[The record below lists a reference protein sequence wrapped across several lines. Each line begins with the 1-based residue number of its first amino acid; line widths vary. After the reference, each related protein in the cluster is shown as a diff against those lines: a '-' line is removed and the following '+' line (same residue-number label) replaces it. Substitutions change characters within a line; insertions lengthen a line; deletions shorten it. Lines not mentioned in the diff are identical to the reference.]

1 MSTIR
6 SVAILGGGPAGAA
19 LGTHLVRAG
28 VRVVIFEPG
37 RRPELVVGESLVP
50 ALIPLL
56 QKLGI
61 EEDVAKVSTFKPGA
75 TFYATAQQEVSFF
88 FKNAGG
94 TSPRYAYNVP
104 RDAFDSIVAANARK
118 AGVVFV
124 QRRAGIIADPD
135 SDMVAFDEETCA
147 IWKQHTGLESPE
159 LIVDATGRR
168 RTIANLLNLGGWE
181 GDRKDVA
188 VFSHVP
194 DAETSHEGHIHINR
208 LRHGWA
214 WRIPLPGR
222 VSVGVVIPQEALCAY
237 GATAEEQYS
246 RLLSEEPILRSYI
259 RDTTRIK
266 PVMKYSN
273 YQMCSNRWTGKTWAL
288 VGDAGGFIDPIFSS
302 GLLLALEGASELA
315 QAILS
320 GWDAGAKRYEK
331 TMHRKMTAWR
341 TLIQSFYD
349 GRFFS
354 LFRLRSIYG
363 SRTLLRPITK
373 LVDQQLALA
382 LSGVAPTSKRRLWLL
397 TFLLH
402 RLKRAKVPSRFRIA

>member
-1 MSTIR
+1 
-6 SVAILGGGPAGAA
+6 
-19 LGTHLVRAG
+19 
-28 VRVVIFEPG
+28 
-37 RRPELVVGESLVP
+37 
-50 ALIPLL
+50 
-56 QKLGI
+56 
-61 EEDVAKVSTFKPGA
+61 
-75 TFYATAQQEVSFF
+75 
-88 FKNAGG
+88 
-94 TSPRYAYNVP
+94 
-104 RDAFDSIVAANARK
+104 
-118 AGVVFV
+118 
-124 QRRAGIIADPD
+124 
-135 SDMVAFDEETCA
+135 
-147 IWKQHTGLESPE
+147 
-159 LIVDATGRR
+159 
-168 RTIANLLNLGGWE
+168 
-181 GDRKDVA
+181 
-188 VFSHVP
+188 
-194 DAETSHEGHIHINR
+194 
-208 LRHGWA
+208 
-214 WRIPLPGR
+214 
-222 VSVGVVIPQEALCAY
+222 
-237 GATAEEQYS
+237 
-246 RLLSEEPILRSYI
+246 
-259 RDTTRIK
+259 
-266 PVMKYSN
+266 MKYSN